1 MGYRSDVA
9 YIIRVEGIDKAKEF
23 IALIRLKGGYV
34 FEGLKECSVSH
45 FTDRQNGTTQVDFN
59 FYDGDVKWYDGYED
73 VQGHNELLAFVE
85 DEFNECAGYRFIR
98 IGEDNE
104 DIETRTGG
112 NDDLDPWDD
121 FYVHR
126 SINIPFSYENGGV
139 GEKITELDRLI
150 GDKQ

>member
-23 IALIRLKGGYV
+23 VALIRLKGGYV
-34 FEGLKECSVSH
+34 FEALKECKVEN
-45 FTDRQNGTTQVDFN
+45 FTDRGQDVVCVDFN
-59 FYDGDVKWYDGYED
+59 FYAGDVKWYDGYED

-112 NDDLDPWDD
+112 NDDLDPWEE

-126 SINIPFSYENGGV
+126 SINIPFVYTCGAGD
-139 GEKITELDRLI
+139 KITELDSLI